1 MSTLYRSL
9 PSFATDYSG
18 FLSIMHGLGGLM
30 VVHDPSGCLGNYTN
44 CDEPRWFHDPQS
56 VYSTRLRELEAVLGD
71 SRTSRELI
79 VKEVR
84 RSCPPFVCILGT
96 SVPALTGC
104 DLADLAAQVEEE
116 TKVPCYAVD
125 TDGFHFYDSGIA
137 KALSLLYRIMEPPAA
152 KEPNCV
158 NVLGMTPL
166 DYSLYGECDKL
177 TSMIEACGWHVG
189 AFLGMGTD
197 LKAVKAA
204 RKAEKNLVMTAAALP
219 LARRMEAEDGIAY
232 FIGPPLGAS
241 GSSLLSD
248 FLQGKM
254 PMQTVEEL
262 KRAPDTLIIG
272 EQLCANAL
280 RRALQA
286 GGYAGRIAVAS
297 FFTMD
302 STQMQESD
310 IPLKSEEQLR
320 ALLSTDIFRHV
331 IGDPL
336 FRPLCVSQSFTPR
349 PHPAVSSKLH
359 WKETPSQLG

>member
-18 FLSIMHGLGGLM
+18 FLSVMHGLGGLM

-44 CDEPRWFHDPQS
+44 CDEPRWFHDPQG

-71 SRTSRELI
+71 NRTSRGLI
-79 VKEVR
+79 AEEVR
-84 RSCPPFVCILGT
+84 RSSPPFVCILGT

-116 TKVPCYAVD
+116 TNVPCFPVD
-125 TDGFHFYDSGIA
+125 TDGFRFYDSGIA
-137 KALSLLYRIMEPPAA
+137 KALSLLYRMMEPPAA
-152 KEPNCV
+152 KEPRCV

-166 DYSLYGECDKL
+166 DYSLYGECEKL
-177 TSMIEACGWHVG
+177 TAMIEACGWHVG
-189 AFLGMGTD
+189 AFLGMGSD
-197 LKAVKAA
+197 LAAVRAA

-219 LARRMEAEDGIAY
+219 LARRMKEEDGIEY
-232 FIGPPLGAS
+232 FAGPPLGAS
-241 GSSLLSD
+241 GSSLLAG
-248 FLQGKM
+248 FLQGKT
-254 PMQTVEEL
+254 PVQTAEEAN
-262 KRAPDTLIIG
+262 RAPDTLIIG

-280 RRALQA
+280 RRALCAEGCA
-286 GGYAGRIAVAS
+286 GQIAVAS
-297 FFTMD
+297 FFAMD
-302 STQMQESD
+302 AAQMQAAD
-310 IPLKSEEQLR
+310 VPLKSEDQLR
-320 ALLSTDIFRHV
+320 ALLSSGVFRHV

-336 FRPLCVSQSFTPR
+336 FRSLCGSQSFTPR